1 MSIEL
6 TGETRIRALISRHPS
21 CLRVL
26 MKHGFAGCGGPS
38 GPDESLGFFAQAH
51 QLPLQ
56 ELLAELA
63 SEVKDPGP
71 ATAHAPQPPP
81 VIMPYVVSALLATLT
96 AGSLLGAINLFRI
109 QFRLEG
115 VAAELVRLHASF
127 QLNGLMGL
135 FICGVALHA
144 LPRFWGSALAPRP
157 LAFALP
163 ALVVASLA
171 VRTAAVLSGAA
182 APWTAASDA
191 ILVMAGLVFASW
203 VIWIRRASTRSCSGL
218 DALLVFGAL
227 AWPAG
232 NALWF
237 AGEYP
242 DLREPWLDLGVKAGE
257 EVLLFGFLMAWLLGM
272 GPRVLPFFTELGH
285 PRARAGWVLAA
296 LLSSGVAIR
305 QIGFV
310 GLESLSVGQV
320 GQLVT
325 AAALLFFASRMDRP
339 GAKHLPIAG
348 TTGAFRT
355 AVLAA
360 LAWCTVGA
368 LMFAVSAARGL
379 FGAAPLSY
387 FAIDAARHLVA
398 VGFAFGLLIA
408 VSSRLVPTFT
418 GRAFPHPR
426 AVDRG
431 LMVLHAGVALRL
443 LQSLAPSGAV
453 QVLYVSGLSGFL
465 VVLGFLPWAY
475 NLICL
480 ATPEPAPSGPIT
492 GRTRISDILARSP
505 RHLTVLVEQGFGAL
519 ANPVLRRS
527 LARLVTLEDAC
538 RLHRIDLDRV
548 LAALRALD
556 EPPPAGGVLS
566 PP

>member
-1 MSIEL
+1 MRPPRGRPSRNGMAPGLRATRWSTPSATDNEGFEGLLMAIEL
-6 TGETRIRALISRHPS
+6 TSDLKE
-21 CLRVL
+21 
-26 MKHGFAGCGGPS
+26 
-38 GPDESLGFFAQAH
+38 
-51 QLPLQ
+51 
-56 ELLAELA
+56 
-63 SEVKDPGP
+63 PGP
-71 ATAHAPQPPP
+71 APVHPAQPPP
-81 VIMPYVVSALLATLT
+81 VMMLYVVSALVATMT

-115 VAAELVRLHASF
+115 VAAELVRLHASS

-135 FICGVALHA
+135 FISGVALHA
-144 LPRFWGSALAPRP
+144 LPRFWGSPQAPRP

-171 VRTAAVLSGAA
+171 VRTAAVLSGAGA
-182 APWTAASDA
+182 RWTAASDA
-191 ILVMAGLVFASW
+191 MLVTAGLVFASW
-203 VIWIRRASTRSCSGL
+203 VIWIRRASVRPCSGL
-218 DALLVFGAL
+218 DALLVLGAL

-232 NALWF
+232 NAIWL

-242 DLREPWLDLGVKAGE
+242 DAREPWLDVGVKAGE
-257 EVLLFGFLMAWLLGM
+257 EVLLFGFLMPWLLGM

-305 QIGFV
+305 QLGLV
-310 GLESLSVGQV
+310 ALESLSVGQV

-325 AAALLFFASRMDRP
+325 AGALVFFASRMDRT

-368 LMFAVSAARGL
+368 LIFAVSAARAL
-379 FGAAPLSY
+379 LGAMPLSY
-387 FAIDAARHLVA
+387 LAIDAARHLVA

-426 AVDRG
+426 AVNRG
-431 LMVLHAGVALRL
+431 LVIFHAGVALRL

-453 QVLYVSGLSGFL
+453 EVLYVSGLSGFL

-480 ATPEPAPSGPIT
+480 AAPEPAPCGPIT
-492 GRTRISDILARSP
+492 GGPGS
-505 RHLTVLVEQGFGAL
+505 
-519 ANPVLRRS
+519 
-527 LARLVTLEDAC
+527 
-538 RLHRIDLDRV
+538 
-548 LAALRALD
+548 
-556 EPPPAGGVLS
+556 PAGTSASARPSGS
-566 PP
+566 TTAAR